1 MAAKTIDWDFEL
13 HYSRKVAPL
22 MPEAPWVLR
31 VTDLSDKPSP
41 VFVIKQR
48 RTVPLKP
55 SRNGQS
61 KKPKRKAQNQGSLFG
76 DAPAEKVILQE
87 RGLIY
92 GNSQRRCLP
101 VLREIVS
108 RVQDSHQ
115 VGLELQRLLPLDRI
129 QFRGNLPLDDESGC
143 KLTLIFKLQERVKEL
158 DRVELIARRV
168 ERFTRE
174 EAAYW
179 FSRISNFGDDA
190 NRWAVSG
197 MKIVLGGQAKDKG
210 VDRML
215 EQLRSS
221 K

>member
-1 MAAKTIDWDFEL
+1 MAVKTIDWDFEL
-13 HYSRKVAPL
+13 HYSRRVAPQI
-22 MPEAPWVLR
+22 PEAPWVLR
-31 VTDLSDKPSP
+31 VTELSDKPSP

-48 RTVPLKP
+48 RNVPLDS
-55 SRNGQS
+55 SRNGRG
-61 KKPKRKAQNQGSLFG
+61 KKSKRKLQDQASLFG
-76 DAPAEKVILQE
+76 QAPAEKVILQE

-92 GNSQRRCLP
+92 GDSQRRCLP

-108 RVQDSHQ
+108 RVQDAHQ
-115 VGLELQRLLPLDRI
+115 VGLELQRLLPEGRI
-129 QFRGNLPLDDESGC
+129 QFRGNLPLDDEAGS
-143 KLTLIFKLQERVKEL
+143 KLALIFKLQERVKEL

-174 EAAYW
+174 EAGYW
-179 FSRISNFGDDA
+179 LSRISNFGDDA

-210 VDRML
+210 VDQML

-221 K
+221 R

>member
-13 HYSRKVAPL
+13 HYRRKVAPL
-22 MPEAPWVLR
+22 VPDAPWVLR
-31 VTDLSDKPSP
+31 VTDLRDKPSP
-41 VFVIKQR
+41 VFVMKQR
-48 RTVPLKP
+48 RAVPLEP
-55 SRNGQS
+55 LRNGRG
-61 KKPKRKAQNQGSLFG
+61 KKPKKKTRAEGSLFG
-76 DAPAEKVILQE
+76 DAPEEKVILQE

-92 GNSQRRCLP
+92 GNSLRRCLA
-101 VLREIVS
+101 VIREIVA
-108 RVQDSHQ
+108 RVQDSHH
-115 VGLELQRLLPLDRI
+115 VGLELQRLLPDRI
-129 QFRGNLPLDDESGC
+129 QIRGNLPLDDEAGC

-179 FSRISNFGDDA
+179 LSRISNFGDDA

-197 MKIVLGGQAKDKG
+197 LKIVLGGQAKDKG
-210 VDRML
+210 VERIL